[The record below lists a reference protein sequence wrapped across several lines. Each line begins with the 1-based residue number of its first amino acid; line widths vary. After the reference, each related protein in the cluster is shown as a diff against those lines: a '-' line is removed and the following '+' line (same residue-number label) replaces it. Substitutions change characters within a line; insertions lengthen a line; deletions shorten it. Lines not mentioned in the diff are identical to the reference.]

1 MSPIALQRH
10 SMLLDD
16 MIAYEKD
23 FVKDMETSWSLY
35 FEPLCR
41 PDETGDGKKKKGL
54 LSHRI
59 SLWLN
64 NYRHILRIHDRFVK
78 AVNDLNTMENSS
90 DAENTVEVFWI

>member
-35 FEPLCR
+35 FEPLLNQMKLAMEKR
-41 PDETGDGKKKKGL
+41 KKVYCLIVYPCG
-54 LSHRI
+54 
-59 SLWLN
+59 
-64 NYRHILRIHDRFVK
+64 
-78 AVNDLNTMENSS
+78 
-90 DAENTVEVFWI
+90 